1 MDNKM
6 LGNVAEMLK
15 PLNRM
20 RLAGWVLLISALFL
34 AAGACGGST
43 EGEPAPS
50 FSFPAFGNENYE
62 AGEEISLER
71 FADRMVVVNF
81 WYPSCA
87 PCREE
92 MPDMEEASHKYRE
105 DGVTFVGIQLTDVD
119 PAEEG
124 QKFINELGIT
134 YAIGADPD
142 GDIFKRYEVI
152 SFPTTFFLD
161 RSHNVVRKFGGFLS
175 ADALEDQIQD
185 MIAADKSS

>member
-1 MDNKM
+1 MVESM
-6 LGNVAEMLK
+6 
-15 PLNRM
+15 NRL
-20 RLAGWVLLISALFL
+20 RSAGWMLMIAALFL
-34 AAGACGGST
+34 AAGACGGSA

-71 FADRMVVVNF
+71 FADRMVVINF

-92 MPDMEEASHKYRE
+92 MPDLEEASHTYRDE
-105 DGVTFVGIQLTDVD
+105 GVTIIGIQLVDVD

-124 QKFINELGIT
+124 QKFINELGIS
-134 YAIGADPD
+134 YAIGPDPD
-142 GDIFKRYEVI
+142 GEIFKSYDVI

-161 RSHNVVRKFGGFLS
+161 RSHNIVRKFGGFLS
-175 ADALEDQIQD
+175 ADALEEQIQD
-185 MIAADKSS
+185 MIAMDRAS

>member
-1 MDNKM
+1 MIGSM
-6 LGNVAEMLK
+6 
-15 PLNRM
+15 NRL
-20 RLAGWVLLISALFL
+20 RLAGWTLMIAAVLL
-34 AAGACGGST
+34 AAGACGGSS

-92 MPDMEEASHKYRE
+92 MPDLEEASHKYRD
-105 DGVTFVGIQLTDVD
+105 DGISFVGIQLVDVD

-134 YAIGADPD
+134 YAIGPDPD
-142 GDIFKRYEVI
+142 GEIFKGYDVI

-161 RSHNVVRKFGGFLS
+161 RDHNIVRKFGGFLS
-175 ADALEDQIQD
+175 ADALEEQIQD
-185 MIAADKSS
+185 MLAADRAG

>member
-1 MDNKM
+1 M
-6 LGNVAEMLK
+6 LES
-15 PLNRM
+15 LNRL
-20 RLAGWVLLISALFL
+20 RLAGWTLIITAVLL
-34 AAGACGGST
+34 AAGACAGSS

-71 FADRMVVVNF
+71 FQDKMVVVNF

-92 MPDMEEASHKYRE
+92 MPDLEEASHKYR
-105 DGVTFVGIQLTDVD
+105 DDSVIVIGIQLVDVD

-134 YAIGADPD
+134 YAIGPDPD
-142 GDIFKRYEVI
+142 GEIFKQYDVI

-161 RSHNVVRKFGGFLS
+161 RSHNIARKFGGFLS
-175 ADALEDQIQD
+175 ADALEEQIQNLLE
-185 MIAADKSS
+185 ADRAG